1 MKKLLSPFLFI
12 LCGLLFAQEFQPF
25 INSNNLWRVSRG
37 ISYGDGHY
45 TFTEKEFRILNETV
59 SFDGKN
65 FHKVESRSRE
75 QIEYSSEYTEWT
87 EWNTSD
93 DFYIRENETE
103 KKVYVFWN
111 IYRQDNPPGEYLL
124 YNFNLNLGDTIPLS
138 GFEDF
143 DDHPFPEQGL
153 ITSIT
158 YENVFGLENVKTFH
172 TDLISTHG
180 ILKIYEGI
188 GATTGLI
195 NITDVT
201 DFTSHL
207 EYFSNNLSV
216 LDSNSDLFP
225 SKIYPNPFTH
235 QLQIDTNKQI
245 QQLQLFDL
253 EGNLIQTKANLN
265 ELKAQLGWLKSGVY
279 ILMISYENN
288 SKETFKII
296 KK

>member
-1 MKKLLSPFLFI
+1 MKKLLSFI
-12 LCGLLFAQEFQPF
+12 LLTFCVLLLAQEYRPI

-37 ISYGDGHY
+37 VSYGDGHY
-45 TFTEKEFRILNETV
+45 TLTEKEFRILNETV

-75 QIEYSSEYTEWT
+75 QIEYSTEYTEWT
-87 EWNTSD
+87 EWNSSEA
-93 DFYIRENETE
+93 FYIRENETE
-103 KKVYVFWN
+103 KKVYVFWDD
-111 IYRQDNPPGEYLL
+111 YRQENPPGEYLL
-124 YNFNLNLGDTIPLS
+124 YNFSLNIGDTIPLI
-138 GFEDF
+138 GFEDYE
-143 DDHPFPEQGL
+143 DYPFPEQAI

-207 EYFSNNLSV
+207 ECFSNNLSV
-216 LDSNSDLFP
+216 LDLNLSQ
-225 SKIYPNPFTH
+225 SKIYPNPFTNKI
-235 QLQIDTNKQI
+235 QIDTSKPI

-253 EGNLIQTKANLN
+253 SGNLIQTKSNLN
-265 ELKAQLGWLKSGVY
+265 ELNAQLSGLKSGVY
-279 ILMISYENN
+279 ILTISYENN
-288 SKETFKII
+288 SKETFKIM